1 MKGSTAASAAFPCEY
16 FNDFERYRVRSMV
29 LYLTAEGGVFETT
42 ESPAAMQCGG
52 RLVLKQVLTDKPIP

>member
-1 MKGSTAASAAFPCEY
+1 
-16 FNDFERYRVRSMV
+16 MV